1 MTTWIE
7 ALKIW
12 NGKREG
18 KKYMIP
24 RKGTEEHSQVMSI
37 MKGQQNGKGITFS
50 KTKIKTIK
58 PEDNIG
64 IDIEQR
70 MEAERRQLRRENLE
84 KQKKDT
90 GNVIARP
97 PKKLL
102 QQKGRGLV
110 QLGRKAPKKKGGEI
124 INPNIDL
131 ISEINDLWTGLI
143 GLGLNQTQ
151 KKRLKKRIEGGMID
165 PRDLS
170 VVSRM
175 SRDLTKRAKQKG
187 GLGWSELSAVNE
199 VLYPLQ
205 PKLPSLDTKT
215 GKPVPPSTPFDFLNI
230 TF

>member
-24 RKGTEEHSQVMSI
+24 KKGTQEHAQIMSI
-37 MKGQQNGKGITFS
+37 MKGQQNGK
-50 KTKIKTIK
+50 
-58 PEDNIG
+58 
-64 IDIEQR
+64 
-70 MEAERRQLRRENLE
+70 
-84 KQKKDT
+84 
-90 GNVIARP
+90 
-97 PKKLL
+97 
-102 QQKGRGLV
+102 GLV

-124 INPNIDL
+124 INPNVDL

-143 GLGLNQTQ
+143 GLGMTQPQ

-175 SRDLTKRAKQKG
+175 SRDINKRAKQKG
-187 GLGWSELSAVNE
+187 GLGWTELTAVNE

-205 PKLPSLDTKT
+205 PKAPSLDTKT